1 MVAVNDRRST
11 DDNVGSVDQK
21 ATSWLHFNIHDR
33 LGVRVD
39 SSAPT
44 ASLLDDMFQCFRTEK
59 TVPDDLTITEAF
71 EAVDAAA
78 FLEDDYI
85 YTENSLE
92 MRAAKA
98 QIVTDGDHFR
108 LHGPGELL
116 TSALPLIDR
125 LLVQRSVGMIHAA
138 TVSYRSHGIALPAA
152 GGTGKTSTMAKLMK
166 EPGFA
171 FMGDDWAFLSD
182 SGELL
187 GFAKPMFIKPHHR
200 PIYPHLF
207 QGARKPMV
215 PVALSRPV
223 GKLTTIVHPVV
234 SRYPRLARFSRRWS
248 PEHRMVHPSRA
259 LPNAELRSSATLA
272 LSVYFERFSGHR
284 IRLEARDPNWM
295 RVRMMG
301 NFHVEMPHHSQ
312 EMVTALGAVGMV
324 PLDRAFSEKA
334 EVLQAAL
341 GNKPA
346 YVLQV
351 PRSMPPDEASDEIV
365 RSLTGLLKDLG
376 LTDESN
382 DLDGLSS

>member
-1 MVAVNDRRST
+1 MGDLSDEPSSENDFDR
-11 DDNVGSVDQK
+11 VDRP
-21 ATSWLHFNIHDR
+21 ASSWLMFNIHDR

-39 SSAPT
+39 RLAPT
-44 ASLLDDMFQCFRTEK
+44 ASLLDDMFQCFRTEE
-59 TVPDDLTITEAF
+59 TVPDDLTVTEAF
-71 EAVDAAA
+71 ETVASPA

-85 YTENSLE
+85 YSENSLE

-98 QIVTDGDHFR
+98 QVVTDGSHFR
-108 LHGPGELL
+108 LHGSGELL

-125 LLVQRSVGMIHAA
+125 LLVQRRVGMIHAA

-171 FMGDDWAFLSD
+171 FMGDDWAFLSEG
-182 SGELL
+182 GELL

-215 PVALSRPV
+215 PVSLSRPV
-223 GKLTTIVHPVV
+223 GKLTTVVHPVV

-259 LPNAELRSSATLA
+259 LPNAELRSSAMLA
-272 LSVYFERFSGHR
+272 LSVYFERYAGNQ
-284 IRLEARDPNWM
+284 IRLEPRDPEWM
-295 RVRMMG
+295 LARMMG

-312 EMVTALGAVGMV
+312 EMTTALGAVGMV
-324 PLDRAFSEKA
+324 PLHKAFSEKA
-334 EVLQAAL
+334 EVIQAAL

-351 PRSMPPDEASDEIV
+351 PRGMPPDEASDEIV
-365 RSLTGLLKDLG
+365 RSLTGLFKDIG
-376 LTDESN
+376 LTDQSD
-382 DLDGLSS
+382 DLDGPSS